1 MSPNVWFLFNY
12 SRHHLF
18 GRTNETAVAVHWD
31 SWWDWSPGSGYLWR
45 DEKMET
51 HTPPRHC
58 LWPVGMTCCQS
69 SEKQSTSAA
78 TAQELLPPNTCRRY
92 IRELFQWLYCTLQS
106 KLSGGALRW
115 PGSWSSKEINPR
127 LAGSGWC
134 WVFTQKYLDQSYW
147 GFWGWIL
154 RPNRRCP
161 RDHCW
166 HLSRWEHWGS
176 HLYNTHGKE
185 PLRLASEQVCYKGRD
200 LKWKCHQWSRTQLSF
215 HIGQRDA

>member
-1 MSPNVWFLFNY
+1 MMRLE
-12 SRHHLF
+12 SRFRLSVKR
-18 GRTNETAVAVHWD
+18 G
-31 SWWDWSPGSGYLWR
+31 
-45 DEKMET
+45 EKWK

-69 SEKQSTSAA
+69 SVKQSTSAA
-78 TAQELLPPNTCRRY
+78 TAQELLPPNICRHY

-106 KLSGGALRW
+106 KLSGGTLRW
-115 PGSWSSKEINPR
+115 PGPWSSKEINPR

-200 LKWKCHQWSRTQLSF
+200 L
-215 HIGQRDA
+215 